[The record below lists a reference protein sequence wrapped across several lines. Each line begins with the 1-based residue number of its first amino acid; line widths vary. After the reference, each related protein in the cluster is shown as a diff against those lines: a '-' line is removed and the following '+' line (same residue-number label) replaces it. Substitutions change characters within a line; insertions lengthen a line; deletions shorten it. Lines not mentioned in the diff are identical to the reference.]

1 MILAL
6 EFQHS
11 SVSGRDCSII
21 LKLSTTFGMG
31 WEDNDRGGGLIQSS
45 KDDGISSPQKTRMQ
59 SEKVQVKEGQAVE
72 DQKQIRTSS

>member
-1 MILAL
+1 
-6 EFQHS
+6 
-11 SVSGRDCSII
+11 
-21 LKLSTTFGMG
+21 MG

-59 SEKVQVKEGQAVE
+59 SEKVQLKEGQAVE